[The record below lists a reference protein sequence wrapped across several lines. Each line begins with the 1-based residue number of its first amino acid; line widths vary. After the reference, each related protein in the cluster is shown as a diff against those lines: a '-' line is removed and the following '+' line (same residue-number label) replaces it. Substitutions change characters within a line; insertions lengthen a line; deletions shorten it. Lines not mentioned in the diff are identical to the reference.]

1 MANAQRRGLLLG
13 LPGLAVACAG
23 DDDRRLADLEPG
35 RWPPHWEAFAA
46 ETTSPRLAVL
56 PPLRI
61 EPPGPDVP
69 AALRVFAGRWEGW
82 GGTNRRES
90 IAIAVTM
97 LDARGGRGMVARA
110 SDSFAPRAWSWRFRL
125 LEGFQVRGPLAGRP
139 ALVTLAPRPD
149 GAMDLAWT
157 EDDPDF
163 NLGQAEGV
171 LTRVA

>member
-1 MANAQRRGLLLG
+1 MARRRALLLG
-13 LPGLAVACAG
+13 LPGIAAACAV
-23 DDDRRLADLEPG
+23 DDDLAGLEPG

-46 ETTSPRLAVL
+46 ETTSRHRASL
-56 PPLRI
+56 PPLRL

-69 AALRVFAGRWEGW
+69 AALRVFFGRWEGW
-82 GGTNRRES
+82 AGINRSQS
-90 IAIAVTM
+90 IAIAVTA

-110 SDSFAPRAWSWRFRL
+110 SDDAAPRPWSWRFRL
-125 LEGFQVRGPLAGRP
+125 FENFQIRGPVAGSP

-149 GAMDLAWT
+149 GDMDLAWT
-157 EDDPDF
+157 EDDPAF